1 MAFTKATLK
10 QAIQD
15 YTENTETTFVSN
27 LGNFIRAAEERI
39 FKAVQ
44 LTEFKKNVTANM
56 TSGNKFLPSPSDFL
70 APLSLQ
76 YTNSSG
82 DSVFLD
88 NKDVN
93 FLQEFWP
100 QGNSST
106 GEPRYY
112 AIYDNDNFLIAPTPD
127 SAYAVEL
134 HFMYRPQSLDAGL
147 DSGITWLSDNAP
159 FAMLYGSLLEAYIFM
174 KGEQDVLQQ
183 YQQRF
188 QEALLTLKQLGEAKE
203 TTDYYR
209 TGTVTRPKQ

>member
-1 MAFTKATLK
+1 MSFTKATLK
-10 QAIQD
+10 TAIQD
-15 YTENTETTFVSN
+15 YTENTETTFVN
-27 LGNFIRAAEERI
+27 NIDNFIKSAEERI

-44 LTEFKKNVTANM
+44 LTEFKKNVSANL

-76 YTNSSG
+76 YTDGSG
-82 DSVFLD
+82 NTVFLD

-93 FLQEFWP
+93 FVQEYWP

-106 GEPRYY
+106 GSPRYY
-112 AIYDNDNFLIAPTPD
+112 SIYDNDNFLIAPTPD

-134 HFMYRPQSLDAGL
+134 HFMYRPASLTSLA
-147 DSGITWLSDNAP
+147 DSGETWLSTNAP
-159 FAMLYGSLLEAYIFM
+159 FAMLYGSLLEAYVFM
-174 KGEQDVLQQ
+174 KGEPDVLQQ
-183 YQQRF
+183 YEKRF

-209 TGTVTRPKQ
+209 TGTVTRPKV